1 MKMNKKMTVIGIL
14 LVLTLALAA
23 CGSGGDNNASAP
35 EASATNAGTAATAV
49 TLNDDYT
56 DALPV
61 ATQLAIGTLLLEGT
75 DEAVTVEQAGDLLP
89 SWQMLTA
96 LQGSGT
102 AAQAEM
108 DAVLDQ
114 IQGEMTATQLT
125 AIQGMQL
132 TPSNILEMVQQG
144 GGFGGLKGGGG
155 QGGGFAPPA
164 GVAPGG
170 AGAPG
175 GGFGAGDGTDL
186 SPEEQ
191 EAALAERMNTQMGA
205 VLSDM
210 LVSLLEA
217 RAEGETVAT
226 AAPNQAFETTR
237 VLLGV
242 VAEAT
247 GLDQQAVMTQARE
260 GQTLAEIAAANGADG
275 EELVA
280 QAVAAETARIDQA
293 IADGTLDQS
302 DADDLLAD
310 VETRIQDVLEQ
321 PLQFGGRGG

>member
-1 MKMNKKMTVIGIL
+1 
-14 LVLTLALAA
+14 VL
-23 CGSGGDNNASAP
+23 S
-35 EASATNAGTAATAV
+35 
-49 TLNDDYT
+49 
-56 DALPV
+56 
-61 ATQLAIGTLLLEGT
+61 QLAIGTLLLEGT

-89 SWQMLTA
+89 SWQMLGA

-114 IQGEMTATQLT
+114 IQGRMTTEQLT
-125 AIQGMQL
+125 AIQEMQL
-132 TPSNILEMVQQG
+132 TPSSMLEMAQQS
-144 GGFGGLKGGGG
+144 GGFGGLKDGGG
-155 QGGGFAPPA
+155 QGGGFTAPA

-175 GGFGAGDGTDL
+175 GGFGAGDRTDL

-217 RAEGETVAT
+217 RAEGETVTT
-226 AAPNQAFETTR
+226 AAPNQEFETMR

-247 GLDQQAVMTQARE
+247 GLDQQAVLTQARE
-260 GQTLAEIAAANGADG
+260 GQTLTEIAAANSADG

-280 QAVAAETARIDQA
+280 QAIAAETTRINQA
-293 IADGTLDQS
+293 VVDGTLDQS
-302 DADDLLAD
+302 DADHLLAD
-310 VETRIQDVLEQ
+310 VETRIQDLLEQ